1 MSRFTLRTVLTPDR
15 CRSLLRFGMQSDMAD
30 WGCFL
35 LGAAFSHA
43 ELSHLAVN
51 MITL

>member
-1 MSRFTLRTVLTPDR
+1 MNKRHWLTLDGLP
-15 CRSLLRFGMQSDMAD
+15 A
-30 WGCFL
+30 
-35 LGAAFSHA
+35 AAFSHA